1 MTKKNNF
8 CKNCCTKCWRP
19 NMPDYTENFKSAGS
33 RIKTPIHWIITA
45 VALCFIGAYIIPE
58 IQRNEAYN
66 FKYYPPDIKHLKKK
80 QEAIRISGIDFV
92 SDVMKEKMQALG
104 TKMKEICKDRSDDVI
119 FAFQFG
125 KGQGRR
131 EDHVFA
137 LCSQNTRVFG
147 NTEVT
152 ARSEEFIMCT
162 EEYDG
167 ELNQI
172 RRPAS
177 VSLKAIDIDEWELIE
192 YDVKE
197 PKESCIVQHSIDV
210 LESKWTT

>member
-1 MTKKNNF
+1 MKN
-8 CKNCCTKCWRP
+8 
-19 NMPDYTENFKSAGS
+19 SIS
-33 RIKTPIHWIITA
+33 SIIHS
-45 VALCFIGAYIIPE
+45 
-58 IQRNEAYN
+58 
-66 FKYYPPDIKHLKKK
+66 DIKHLKTK

-104 TKMKEICKDRSDDVI
+104 SKWKTYVKSVLMMSYLHFNSVKDKVE
-119 FAFQFG
+119 G
-125 KGQGRR
+125 

-137 LCSQNTRVFG
+137 LCSQKTKVFG
-147 NTEVT
+147 NAEVT

-177 VSLKAIDIDEWELIE
+177 VSLKAIDIDQWELVE

-197 PKESCIVQHSIDV
+197 PKESCIVQHAIDV
-210 LESKWTT
+210 LESKWTS

>member
-1 MTKKNNF
+1 MSKKNTY
-8 CKNCCTKCWRP
+8 CRNCCNKCWRP
-19 NMPDYTENFKSAGS
+19 NMPDVTENFKSAGS
-33 RIKTPIHWIITA
+33 NFKTPVHWIIA
-45 VALCFIGAYIIPE
+45 AIVLMLCGYFGITE
-58 IQRNEAYN
+58 IQRNEEFN
-66 FKYYPPDIKHLKKK
+66 FKYYPPDIKHLKMK

-104 TKMKEICKDRSDDVI
+104 SKMEDICTERSDDVI

-137 LCSQNTRVFG
+137 LCSQSTKVFG
-147 NTEVT
+147 NAEVT
-152 ARSEEFIMCT
+152 AKSEEFIMCT

-177 VSLKAIDIDEWELIE
+177 VSLKAIDIDQWELIE

-197 PKESCIVQHSIDV
+197 PKESCIVQHAIDV